1 MIWLLGSASW
11 VKTTEKGGV
20 WMHLTHG
27 SVRVQEGRRDSRQ
40 SPLGSSAS

>member
-20 WMHLTHG
+20 WMHLTCAG
-27 SVRVQEGRRDSRQ
+27 ARGEERQQQ
-40 SPLGSSAS
+40 SPLDSSAS